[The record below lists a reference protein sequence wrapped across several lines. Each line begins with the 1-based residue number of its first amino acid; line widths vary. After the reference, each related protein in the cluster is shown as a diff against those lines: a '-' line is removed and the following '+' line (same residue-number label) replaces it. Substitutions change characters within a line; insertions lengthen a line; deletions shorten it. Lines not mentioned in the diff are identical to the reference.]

1 MRTPQQAE
9 EKTVVGDRTTGRC
22 LNALVCT
29 AVAKYSL
36 KCDVVLHNYAS
47 EMKRFLAIGIAV
59 SLLSLVG
66 VGQANAVTIP
76 AGSVILKSASLKK
89 VVRVQCGKVKG
100 AWIPGTVYKS
110 KYFVSHTQQSKN
122 FIRAAAKAKGKKKT
136 SLLKT
141 AASWK
146 TKATAGKKSCSPS
159 SPRTTT
165 PVTLPA
171 MTTTTT
177 TPDTLPPAT
186 PSTTTTVATEVVGG
200 ACSSSGARN
209 TVGTL
214 ECRKIAGG
222 IMKWIAVSANPAAP
236 ARATG
241 SEPVSNCQ
249 LVEPTAGRAN
259 GMMVGFPAIT
269 TNLPL
274 TGNLTIGLVPIDFSD
289 APGTYS
295 PLPEAQIQMDLF
307 SSWIERVS
315 GGQVTVTYRTSNV
328 WSRVQSASTTYGLE
342 RSGWG
347 KTLAQEGVAAVDSS
361 FDFSGLSALFFYLP
375 RTVQGVAEGFNQNDG
390 SNGQRLTSNEGD
402 IRFWF
407 GAGKYFYREGY
418 SVFSYLAHEIMHSF
432 GLVDLYVRTWSSSDP
447 QPMAG
452 YDIMA
457 AQDYGQELST
467 WSRFLIGWLA
477 DNQVYCLRS
486 SAVTSTEITLVP
498 INRSIDGYK
507 SVMVPLT
514 STRILVLESRRRE
527 YFSTQFPLGS
537 DGVIAYVVDMSVGN
551 GMGSNVLQVPTGH
564 DFIRPPSVP
573 SIYDAFIRKGESIT
587 TGGVT
592 VTVTESGDYDTVR
605 ISK

>member
-1 MRTPQQAE
+1 
-9 EKTVVGDRTTGRC
+9 
-22 LNALVCT
+22 
-29 AVAKYSL
+29 
-36 KCDVVLHNYAS
+36 
-47 EMKRFLAIGIAV
+47 MKRFLAIGIAV

-76 AGSVILKSASLKK
+76 AGSVILKSASLKN
-89 VVRVQCGKVKG
+89 VSGVQCGKVKG
-100 AWIPGTVYKS
+100 KWIPGTVYKS

-122 FIRAAAKAKGKKKT
+122 FTSAAAKAKGKKKT

-141 AASWK
+141 ATSWK
-146 TKATAGKKSCSPS
+146 TKATSGLTKCSGSTAPTIS
-159 SPRTTT
+159 TQPATTT
-165 PVTLPA
+165 TLP

-177 TPDTLPPAT
+177 STPPT
-186 PSTTTTVATEVVGG
+186 STTTTVVTEVSGG
-200 ACSSSGARN
+200 TCSGSGVRN
-209 TVGTL
+209 TAGTL
-214 ECRKIAGG
+214 ECRKVAGG
-222 IMKWIAVSANPAAP
+222 GLKWVTVSANPSAP

-241 SEPVSNCQ
+241 SEAVSNCQ
-249 LVEPTAGRAN
+249 LVEPTAGRGN

-289 APGTYS
+289 APGTYA

-315 GGQVTVTYRTSNV
+315 GGRVTVTYRTSSV

-347 KTLAQEGVAAVDSS
+347 RTLAQEGVAAVDSS

-390 SNGQRLTSNEGD
+390 SNEQRLTTNEGD

-418 SVFSYLAHEIMHSF
+418 SVFAYLAHEIMHSF
-432 GLVDLYVRTWSSSDP
+432 GLVDLYVRTWSSADP
-447 QPMAG
+447 QPMSG

-457 AQDYGQELST
+457 NQDFGQELST

-498 INRSIDGYK
+498 INRSTDGYK

-527 YFSTQFPLGS
+527 YFSSQCPLGS
-537 DGVIAYVVDMSVGN
+537 DGVIAYVVDTSVGN
-551 GMGSNVLQVPTGH
+551 GMGSNVLQIPTGH
-564 DFIRPPSVP
+564 ELMRPVGTPP
-573 SIYDAFIRKGESIT
+573 IYDAFIRKGESIT

-592 VTVTESGDYDTVR
+592 VSVTESGDYDTVR

>member
-1 MRTPQQAE
+1 MLY
-9 EKTVVGDRTTGRC
+9 V
-22 LNALVCT
+22 
-29 AVAKYSL
+29 
-36 KCDVVLHNYAS
+36 
-47 EMKRFLAIGIAV
+47 MKRFLAVGIVV

-66 VGQANAVTIP
+66 VGHANAVTIP

-89 VVRVQCGKVKG
+89 VSGVQCGKVKG
-100 AWIPGTVYKS
+100 KWIPGTVYKS

-122 FIRAAAKAKGKKKT
+122 LTSAAAKAKGKKKT

-141 AASWK
+141 ATSWK
-146 TKATAGKKSCSPS
+146 SKAASGNRSCSPS
-159 SPRTTT
+159 SPTTTT
-165 PVTLPA
+165 PVTLPS
-171 MTTTTT
+171 TTTT
-177 TPDTLPPAT
+177 TPDTLPL
-186 PSTTTTVATEVVGG
+186 STTTTTTTVVTEVSGG
-200 ACSSSGARN
+200 TCSSSGVRN

-214 ECRKIAGG
+214 ECRKVSGG
-222 IMKWIAVSANPAAP
+222 GLKWVTVSANPAAP

-241 SEPVSNCQ
+241 SEAVSNCQ
-249 LVEPTAGRAN
+249 LVEPTAGRGN

-289 APGTYS
+289 APGTYA

-315 GGQVTVTYRTSNV
+315 GGRVSVTYRTSSV

-347 KTLAQEGVAAVDSS
+347 RTLAQEGVAAIDSN

-418 SVFSYLAHEIMHSF
+418 SVFAYLAHEIMHSF

-447 QPMAG
+447 QPMSG

-457 AQDYGQELST
+457 NQDYGQELST

-477 DNQVYCLRS
+477 DNQVFCLRS

-498 INRSIDGYK
+498 INRSTDGYK

-527 YFSTQFPLGS
+527 YFSSQFPLGS
-537 DGVIAYVVDMSVGN
+537 DGVIAYVVDVTVGN
-551 GMGSNVLQVPTGH
+551 GMGSNVLQIPTGH
-564 DFIRPPSVP
+564 ENMRPVGTPP
-573 SIYDAFIRKGESIT
+573 IYDALIRKGESIT
-587 TGGVT
+587 TGGVI

>member
-1 MRTPQQAE
+1 
-9 EKTVVGDRTTGRC
+9 
-22 LNALVCT
+22 
-29 AVAKYSL
+29 
-36 KCDVVLHNYAS
+36 
-47 EMKRFLAIGIAV
+47 MKRFLAVGITV

-89 VVRVQCGKVKG
+89 VSGVQCGKVKG

-122 FIRAAAKAKGKKKT
+122 FTSAASSAIGKSKT

-141 AASWK
+141 ATSWK
-146 TKATAGKKSCSPS
+146 TKAKSGLIKCSGSTFNTQPDLA
-159 SPRTTT
+159 T
-165 PVTLPA
+165 PVTFP
-171 MTTTTT
+171 MTTTTST
-177 TPDTLPPAT
+177 TPA
-186 PSTTTTVATEVVGG
+186 STTTTVVTEVLGG
-200 ACSSSGARN
+200 TCSSSGTRN
-209 TVGTL
+209 TAGTL

-222 IMKWIAVSANPAAP
+222 VMKWIAVSANPSAP

-241 SEPVSNCQ
+241 SEAVSNCQ

-274 TGNLTIGLVPIDFSD
+274 TGSLTIGLVPIDFSD

-307 SSWIERVS
+307 GSWIERVS
-315 GGQVTVTYRTSNV
+315 GGRVTVTYRTSSV

-347 KTLAQEGVAAVDSS
+347 RTLAQEGVAAVDSN

-447 QPMAG
+447 QPMSG

-457 AQDYGQELST
+457 NQDYGQELST

-498 INRSIDGYK
+498 INRSTDGYK

-527 YFSTQFPLGS
+527 YFSSQFPLGS

-551 GMGSNVLQVPTGH
+551 GMGSNVLQIPTGH
-564 DFIRPPSVP
+564 ELMQPVGTPP
-573 SIYDAFIRKGESIT
+573 IYDAFIRKGESLT

>member
-1 MRTPQQAE
+1 MKQS
-9 EKTVVGDRTTGRC
+9 C
-22 LNALVCT
+22 LNAPVCG
-29 AVAKYSL
+29 
-36 KCDVVLHNYAS
+36 VVLEGIWNLVVVRVTTLHT
-47 EMKRFLAIGIAV
+47 MKRFLAIGIAV

-66 VGQANAVTIP
+66 VGHASAVTIP

-89 VVRVQCGKVKG
+89 VSGVQCGKVKG
-100 AWIPGTVYKS
+100 SWIPGTLYKS

-122 FIRAAAKAKGKKKT
+122 FTSSALKAKGKTKT

-141 AASWK
+141 ATSWK
-146 TKATAGKKSCSPS
+146 TKATSGLKSCSGSTSLTVNTQPDS
-159 SPRTTT
+159 AVS
-165 PVTLPA
+165 VTLPA
-171 MTTTTT
+171 
-177 TPDTLPPAT
+177 L
-186 PSTTTTVATEVVGG
+186 TTTTVTTSPTTTTVVTEVSGG
-200 ACSSSGARN
+200 TCSGSGVRN
-209 TVGTL
+209 TAGTF

-222 IMKWIAVSANPAAP
+222 SLKWVAVSANPSAP

-241 SEPVSNCQ
+241 SEAVSNCQ
-249 LVEPTAGRAN
+249 LVEPTAGRAP
-259 GMMVGFPAIT
+259 GLMVGFPAIT

-274 TGNLTIGLVPIDFSD
+274 TGKLTIGLVPIDFSD

-315 GGQVTVTYRTSNV
+315 GGRVTVTYRTSSV

-342 RSGWG
+342 HSGWG
-347 KTLAQEGVAAVDSS
+347 KTLAQEGVTAADSI
-361 FDFSGLSALFFYLP
+361 FNFSGLSAVFFYLP

-390 SNGQRLTSNEGD
+390 SNGQRITSNEGD
-402 IRFWF
+402 IQFWF
-407 GAGKYFYREGY
+407 GAGKYFYREGF

-457 AQDYGQELST
+457 LQDYGQELSA
-467 WSRFLIGWLA
+467 WSRFLINWLSE
-477 DNQVYCLRS
+477 NQIYCLRS
-486 SAVTSTEITLVP
+486 SSLTSVDVTLVP
-498 INRSIDGYK
+498 INRTTDGYK
-507 SVMVPLT
+507 AVMVPLT
-514 STRILVLESRRRE
+514 STKILVVESRRRE
-527 YFSTQFPLGS
+527 YFSLQFPLGS
-537 DGVIAYVVDMSVGN
+537 DGAIAYVVDVSIGN
-551 GMGSNVLQVPTGH
+551 GLGSNVLQIPTGH
-564 DFIRPPSVP
+564 TNIQPAGIPPFF
-573 SIYDAFIRKGESIT
+573 DAFIRKGESIT

>member
-1 MRTPQQAE
+1 
-9 EKTVVGDRTTGRC
+9 
-22 LNALVCT
+22 
-29 AVAKYSL
+29 
-36 KCDVVLHNYAS
+36 
-47 EMKRFLAIGIAV
+47 MKRFLAIGIAV

-89 VVRVQCGKVKG
+89 VSGVQCGKVKG
-100 AWIPGTVYKS
+100 AWIAGTLYKS

-122 FIRAAAKAKGKKKT
+122 FTAAAAKAKGKSKT

-141 AASWK
+141 ATSWK
-146 TKATAGKKSCSPS
+146 TKATSGLTKCSGSTVNTQPELA
-159 SPRTTT
+159 T
-165 PVTLPA
+165 PVTFP

-177 TPDTLPPAT
+177 TTSTPPT
-186 PSTTTTVATEVVGG
+186 STTTTVVTEVSGG
-200 ACSSSGARN
+200 TCSSSGARN
-209 TVGTL
+209 TAGTL

-222 IMKWIAVSANPAAP
+222 IMKWIAVSANPSAP

-241 SEPVSNCQ
+241 SEAVSNCQ
-249 LVEPTAGRAN
+249 LVEPTAGRGN

-289 APGTYS
+289 APGTYA

-315 GGQVTVTYRTSNV
+315 GGRVTVTYRTSSV

-347 KTLAQEGVAAVDSS
+347 RTLAQEGVAAVDSN

-418 SVFSYLAHEIMHSF
+418 SVFAYLAHEIMHSF

-447 QPMAG
+447 QPMSG

-457 AQDYGQELST
+457 NQDYGQELST

-498 INRSIDGYK
+498 INRSTDGYK

-514 STRILVLESRRRE
+514 STRVLVVESRRRE
-527 YFSTQFPLGS
+527 YFSSQFPLGS
-537 DGVIAYVVDMSVGN
+537 DGVIAYVVDLSVGN
-551 GMGSNVLQVPTGH
+551 GMGSNVLQIPTGH
-564 DFIRPPSVP
+564 ENMRPVGTPP
-573 SIYDAFIRKGESIT
+573 IYDALIRKGESIT